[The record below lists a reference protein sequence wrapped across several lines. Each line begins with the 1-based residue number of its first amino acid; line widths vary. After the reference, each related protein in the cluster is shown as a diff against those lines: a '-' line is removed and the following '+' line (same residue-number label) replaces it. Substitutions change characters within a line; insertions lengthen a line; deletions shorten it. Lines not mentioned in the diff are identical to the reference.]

1 MDAEIEEASLRW
13 AVFRGRRTDADD
25 VFAHRPVIGHED
37 LDVVHVELR
46 RMPGLRAEIRAPIH
60 VGHADVILVI
70 LQPACAQRIVR
81 EVGVVLAFLVE
92 AEIAGIRRTGNA
104 GPFAAEAAFVRIRL
118 LPDRGDDV
126 GVFWQ
131 RRCLFHGLHPL
142 LRPLLG
148 VDLVLHEVSHLR
160 GRRLGFV
167 AHRFLDGRG
176 GLPLKGF
183 RQGLE
188 PESLI
193 LLELVARHEK
203 VRPRRVEALGGRVGR
218 ELAHIDLHAE
228 QFAERVAVFAAVQPP
243 HGDGSL
249 LVAKA
254 PPGRDHHVGQIIQEI
269 GLCHAFRLL
278 LVVGRHGARIQLVEH
293 LLPALRRFERG
304 DGERQI
310 VHAEAALL
318 LLLVVA
324 FAAVFF
330 KQGLMLR
337 RHGHDRSL
345 LRGESDSV
353 RQQQGGDG

>member
-1 MDAEIEEASLRW
+1 MDAKVEEASLRR
-13 AVFRGRRTDADD
+13 AVFRGCHADADD
-25 VFAHRPVIGHED
+25 VFAHRPVVGHED
-37 LDVVHVELR
+37 LDVVHVEFR
-46 RMPGLRAEIRAPIH
+46 RVPGLRAEIRAPIH

-81 EVGVVLAFLVE
+81 EVGIVFAFLVE
-92 AEIAGIRRTGNA
+92 AEVAGVRRTGDA
-104 GPFAAEAAFVRIRL
+104 GPFAAEAGVVLRL
-118 LPDRGDDV
+118 RFDRGDDFR
-126 GVFWQ
+126 VFRQ
-131 RRCLFHGLHPL
+131 RGRLFHGFHPL

-148 VDLVLHEVSHLR
+148 VDLVLHEVANLR
-160 GRRLGFV
+160 RRRLAFV

-188 PESLI
+188 PECLI

-203 VRPRRVEALGGRVGR
+203 VCPRGVEALRGRVGR
-218 ELAHIDLHAE
+218 EFAHIDLHAE
-228 QFAERVAVFAAVQPP
+228 QFAERVAVFTPVQPP
-243 HGDGSL
+243 HGDHTL
-249 LVAKA
+249 LIAQA
-254 PPGRDHHVGQIIQEI
+254 LPGRDHHVRQIVQEI
-269 GLCHAFRLL
+269 RLRHAFRLFF
-278 LVVGRHGARIQLVEH
+278 VVGRHGARVQLVEH

-330 KQGLMLR
+330 EQGLMLR

-345 LRGESDSV
+345 LGGEGDSV
-353 RQQQGGDG
+353 HQQQGGDG